1 MDRHPHLGVDART
14 LGRRG
19 GDGELRRDAGASYCI
34 RHENQARLAVLRRP
48 RGSCRDDGL
57 PFDARPRPQPRWQ
70 AHGIHAKQLGRLYHS
85 SRPRLQPSAT
95 LPGMSTDAGPAITRY
110 DFTGGALRGTH
121 FTLYATC
128 LIHRGDNHLES
139 LPLAAIAS
147 LRVAYER
154 DGRRLGWGVVLLIVA
169 LVLFAVS
176 GPLAGLAAEGAP
188 ELAAPGG
195 RGVGRRR

>member
-1 MDRHPHLGVDART
+1 
-14 LGRRG
+14 
-19 GDGELRRDAGASYCI
+19 
-34 RHENQARLAVLRRP
+34 
-48 RGSCRDDGL
+48 
-57 PFDARPRPQPRWQ
+57 
-70 AHGIHAKQLGRLYHS
+70 
-85 SRPRLQPSAT
+85 
-95 LPGMSTDAGPAITRY
+95 MSTDAGPAITRY

-154 DGRRLGWGVVLLIVA
+154 DGRRLGWGVALLVVA

-176 GPLAGLAAEGAP
+176 GPLAGLAGEAATEMAAQGGQGMARALYGVFRFMLAVANALPFAGAAIALGGIALGVFGWLGSTTLVLD
-188 ELAAPGG
+188 LAGSQRIYPVRGRNPGLLDFSEAICE
-195 RGVGRRR
+195 RLMSLKR